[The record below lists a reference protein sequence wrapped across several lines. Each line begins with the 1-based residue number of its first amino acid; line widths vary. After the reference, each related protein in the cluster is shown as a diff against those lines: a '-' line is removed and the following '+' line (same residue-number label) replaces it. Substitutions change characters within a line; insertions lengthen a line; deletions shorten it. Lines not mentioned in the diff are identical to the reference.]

1 MATGRLRTN
10 CRAERMACL
19 VCPGRHRRYDC
30 IPNDLGI
37 GRADSPAIN
46 EYILTPRQPYS
57 PSRNWTG
64 VVTTMTEIPLS
75 ILRFILAF
83 LQTSTLTVL
92 SGSISVASVGR
103 PCAFSNPYHLGVI
116 ILSPTMTP

>member
-37 GRADSPAIN
+37 GGADSPGTN
-46 EYILTPRQPYS
+46 EYILTPRQPYLL
-57 PSRNWTG
+57 SRNWSGWNCYNSDQDAFTSQQL
-64 VVTTMTEIPLS
+64 PLHTRLLKPLYLLFS
-75 ILRFILAF
+75 SA
-83 LQTSTLTVL
+83 
-92 SGSISVASVGR
+92 ASVQR
-103 PCAFSNPYHLGVI
+103 L
-116 ILSPTMTP
+116 